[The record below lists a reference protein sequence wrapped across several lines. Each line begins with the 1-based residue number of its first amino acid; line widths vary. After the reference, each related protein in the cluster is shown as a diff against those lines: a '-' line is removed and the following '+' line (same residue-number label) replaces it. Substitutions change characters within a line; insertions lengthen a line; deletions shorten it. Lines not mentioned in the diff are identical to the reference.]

1 MTTGLNPAERLVIVN
16 PHAAGGQAAGRWA
29 ALAPRLQTRYP
40 HVAVV
45 TQDAEEAARAA
56 ATAAS
61 AGVKALVAAGGDGA
75 VHALLN
81 AVMDPLTDAPRW
93 DVAIGA
99 VGLGSSNDFHK
110 PFDPARC
117 VSRVP
122 VAMDVERARRL
133 DVGRADWRTP
143 EGEARTAY
151 FLLNSSLGA
160 TAKGNYRYNHPSG
173 VLALLKGFSPALAI
187 QWGTLEAVATF
198 ENVNVRLE
206 VDDDVFEDVALG
218 NMGVIKRVHFAGS
231 MRYDT
236 PVQPDDGRFD
246 VNWCADQTRGEFVK
260 AVLAI
265 GQGRFLGQPKCHH
278 MRASRVR
285 VVPDVPT
292 ALELDGEVH
301 TASEVTLRVVP
312 RAIRVCG

>member
-1 MTTGLNPAERLVIVN
+1 MSGRLNPAERLVIVN
-16 PHAAGGQAAGRWA
+16 PHAAGGQGAAQWA
-29 ALAPRLQTRYP
+29 RLAPRLQTRYP

-56 ATAAS
+56 ATAAE
-61 AGVKALVAAGGDGA
+61 AGVKVLVAAGGDGA

-110 PFDPARC
+110 PFAPARR
-117 VSRVP
+117 VARVP
-122 VAMDVERARRL
+122 VAMDLDAARAL
-133 DVGRADWRTP
+133 DLGRADWLTP
-143 EGEARTAY
+143 EGTARSAY

-173 VLALLKGFSPALAI
+173 VLAMLKGLSPALAI
-187 QWGTLEAVATF
+187 QWGTLEAVAGF

-236 PVQPDDGRFD
+236 PVTPDDGHFD

-265 GQGRFLGQPKCHH
+265 GEGRFLGLPKCHH
-278 MRASRVR
+278 MRATRVR
-285 VVPDVPT
+285 VVPQTPT

-301 TASEVTLRVVP
+301 AIREVSLRVVP

>member
-1 MTTGLNPAERLVIVN
+1 MTGALNPAERLVIVN
-16 PHAAGGQAAGRWA
+16 PHAAGGQAASRWA

-45 TQDAEEAARAA
+45 TQDADEAARAA
-56 ATAAS
+56 ATAAA
-61 AGVKALVAAGGDGA
+61 AGVKVLVAAGGDGA
-75 VHALLN
+75 VHTLLN

-110 PFDPARC
+110 PVDASRC

-122 VAMDVERARRL
+122 VAMDLERARRL

-143 EGEARTAY
+143 EGAPRTAY

-173 VLALLKGFSPALAI
+173 LLALLKGLSPALAI

-198 ENVNVRLE
+198 ENVPVRLE
-206 VDDDVFEDVALG
+206 VDDQVFEDVALG
-218 NMGVIKRVHFAGS
+218 NMGVIKRVHFAGA

-236 PVQPDDGRFD
+236 PVTPDDGHFD

-265 GQGRFLGQPKCHH
+265 GEGRFLGQPKCHH
-278 MRASRVR
+278 MRATRVR
-285 VVPDVPT
+285 VVPHAPT

-301 TASEVTLRVVP
+301 AASEVTLRVVP